1 MAKKAKASKYL
12 PYPTPV
18 KQRGGCKVSWN
29 YYDNEDDAKACSDA
43 ARRNA
48 QLQAALGYDFGY
60 CAPGSIEKKKP
71 DAIYK
76 EFGKDLEVGGLFE
89 VCLP

>member
-1 MAKKAKASKYL
+1 MAKKAKASEYR

-29 YYDNEDDAKACSDA
+29 YYSNEDDAKKCSEA
-43 ARRNA
+43 AHHNGK
-48 QLQAALGYDFGY
+48 LQAARGYDFGY
-60 CAPGSIEKKKP
+60 CSPGEIRKMAPG
-71 DAIYK
+71 ALYK